1 MSRKETPD
9 VLGEIL
15 AGATPI
21 AVPTPAA
28 PSTSQP
34 ALAPA
39 EKRERKQARP
49 RPRRVTPDQ
58 PQPGPPAPAAKP
70 ERWEYLVVSLQDH
83 RGWRPRFINGQE
95 VRNWA
100 QAPVIHEY
108 VDQLGE
114 DGWDLAAASSG
125 KTMYGS
131 SDQYQLFFKRA
142 RR

>member
-15 AGATPI
+15 AGAPPVVAPLPVTP
-21 AVPTPAA
+21 APQPAA
-28 PSTSQP
+28 P
-34 ALAPA
+34 APA
-39 EKRERKQARP
+39 KPRARKSTPARTSP
-49 RPRRVTPDQ
+49 ATA
-58 PQPGPPAPAAKP
+58 PQPEPASAAPTTKP

-95 VRNWA
+95 VRHWT
-100 QAPVIHEY
+100 QAPLIHDY

-114 DGWDLAAASSG
+114 DGWDLVAASSG

-131 SDQYQLFFKRA
+131 GDQYQLFFKRA
-142 RR
+142 KR

>member
-15 AGATPI
+15 AGTAPI
-21 AVPTPAA
+21 AAPIPVTPTAA
-28 PSTSQP
+28 PT
-34 ALAPA
+34 PA
-39 EKRERKQARP
+39 EKRARKPARP
-49 RPRRVTPDQ
+49 QPHREVPE
-58 PQPGPPAPAAKP
+58 PQPTPPTPAAKP

-100 QAPVIHEY
+100 QAPEIHDY

-114 DGWDLAAASSG
+114 DGWDLTAASAG